1 MKRFTIRLG
10 LSMLTLS
17 LLTACGVNQPPT
29 PTMDSGVLM
38 TQIAQTVVA
47 EITRN
52 ALLSPSATPS
62 PTETPIPMPTA
73 VLPTIALPLPGAGT
87 QTGNTSQ
94 VLPAGSPDSAL
105 FAGDVTVADG
115 TVFYANESFTK
126 KWKLLNNGTTTW
138 NIGYKLVYV
147 DGKII
152 SEILIVSLTKP
163 VAPGESIEIGV
174 SMKAPSALGSY
185 TTWWRMMN
193 DKGQFFGDAVS
204 VQFTV
209 SNTKNAGA
217 TATPAG

>member
-1 MKRFTIRLG
+1 
-10 LSMLTLS
+10 
-17 LLTACGVNQPPT
+17 
-29 PTMDSGVLM
+29 MDSGVLM
-38 TQIAQTVVA
+38 TQVAETVVA

-52 ALLSPSATPS
+52 AFLNPSATPA
-62 PTETPIPMPTA
+62 PTETPIPLPTA
-73 VLPTIALPLPGAGT
+73 VLPTVALPQPGTGS
-87 QTGNTSQ
+87 QTGNSAQ
-94 VLPAGSPDSAL
+94 VLPSDSPDSAL

-115 TVFYANESFTK
+115 TVFFANESFTK
-126 KWKLLNNGTTTW
+126 KWKIQNNGTTTW
-138 NIGYKLVYV
+138 NTGYKLVYV

-174 SMKAPSALGSY
+174 LMKAPSALGSY

-193 DKGQFFGDAVS
+193 DKGQFFGDSVS

-209 SNTKNAGA
+209 STTKDAGA